1 MYILKNKKLES
12 VCILEIDYRFL
23 IIQIQKT
30 EIIKVSKE
38 VTAGAWCKPI
48 FAINLEFKLCRKKMP
63 MISHTEDFGNG
74 YKFEGALKN
83 VLCIFLAV
91 DN

>member
-12 VCILEIDYRFL
+12 VCILEVDYRFL

-48 FAINLEFKLCRKKMP
+48 FTINLEFKLCRKKMP
-63 MISHTEDFGNG
+63 MISHREDLEMDINLRGG
-74 YKFEGALKN
+74 LKN
-83 VLCIFLAV
+83 VLRIFLAV